1 MRKLI
6 YYVACSLDG
15 FIAREDG
22 SIDFALPD
30 GEHLQDLARRFP
42 ERSPATFA
50 ARLASARRISASTR
64 C

>member
-1 MRKLI
+1 MRKLV

-22 SIDFALPD
+22 SFDFALPD
-30 GEHLQDLARRFP
+30 GDTCRTWRDGSRRRFP
-42 ERSPATFA
+42 DTFA
-50 ARLASARRISASTR
+50 ARLASARQISASTP